1 MRDEEILMLERDAL
15 HEQMS
20 STIRKLYTNVG
31 QLIGITH
38 LDDNLRAEAEKSLKK
53 REKL

>member
-15 HEQMS
+15 HEQLS
-20 STIRKLYTNVG
+20 GSIRRLYTNVG

-38 LDDNLRAEAEKSLKK
+38 LDDNLREEAEQSLRKRKK
-53 REKL
+53 I